1 MRLAKPIAPRNDSLS
16 ETLRPR
22 RKALGSLRN
31 EGVLHPRARG
41 SLIEP
46 APGDSMV
53 QAAPRGKADK
63 SAREWADCLCVTVA
77 LPAANLRETS
87 RNPVLPRLDC
97 RQVADPEPH

>member
-1 MRLAKPIAPRNDSLS
+1 
-16 ETLRPR
+16 
-22 RKALGSLRN
+22 
-31 EGVLHPRARG
+31 
-41 SLIEP
+41 
-46 APGDSMV
+46 MV